1 MAKSNYQLAN
11 DIQTSIGN
19 SNLVPFP
26 NEKTAKNTQASQPT
40 ASLSAQD
47 LALQLEDTLSL
58 HMHHTDWLN
67 SLYEAIRQL
76 SSIKNY
82 LFGMVTDLISISQHL
97 VVNFNAD
104 ASDALEQLK
113 TEKQVANPPNPDKTI
128 FTTIPNPKATKPVA
142 SLSAQNL
149 ALQLEDT
156 LSLYMH
162 HTDWLNSLYEAIRQL
177 SHIKNYPFG
186 MVTDLIS
193 ISQHLVTNFNADAS
207 DALEQLRADKQVAK

>member
-1 MAKSNYQLAN
+1 MAKSNYQFAN
-11 DIQTSIGN
+11 DIHTSIGN

-76 SSIKNY
+76 SGIKNY
-82 LFGMVTDLISISQHL
+82 PFGMVTDLISISQHL
-97 VVNFNAD
+97 VMNFNAD
-104 ASDALEQLK
+104 ASDALEQLRAD
-113 TEKQVANPPNPDKTI
+113 KQVVNPPNTDKKTSVTI
-128 FTTIPNPKATKPVA
+128 TNPTKSVA
-142 SLSAQNL
+142 PMSAQNL

-156 LSLYMH
+156 LSLHMH

-177 SHIKNYPFG
+177 SSIKNYPFG

>member
-1 MAKSNYQLAN
+1 MAKSNYQFAN
-11 DIQTSIGN
+11 DIHTPIGN
-19 SNLVPFP
+19 SNLLPFP

-58 HMHHTDWLN
+58 HMQHTDWLNSLYEAIRQLSGIKNYPFGMVTDLISISQHLVMNFNADASDALEQLRADKQVVNPPNTDKKTSVTITNPTKSVAPMSAQNLALQLEDTLSLHMHHTDWLN

-76 SSIKNY
+76 SS
-82 LFGMVTDLISISQHL
+82 
-97 VVNFNAD
+97 
-104 ASDALEQLK
+104 
-113 TEKQVANPPNPDKTI
+113 
-128 FTTIPNPKATKPVA
+128 
-142 SLSAQNL
+142 
-149 ALQLEDT
+149 
-156 LSLYMH
+156 
-162 HTDWLNSLYEAIRQL
+162 
-177 SHIKNYPFG
+177 IKNYPFG

>member
-1 MAKSNYQLAN
+1 MAKSNYQFAS
-11 DIQTSIGN
+11 DIHTSVGN

-40 ASLSAQD
+40 DSLSAQNLALQLED
-47 LALQLEDTLSL
+47 TLSLHMHHTDWLNSLYEAIRQLSGIKNYPFGMVTDLISISQHLVMNFNADASDALEQLRADKQVVNPPNTDKKTSVTITNPAKSVAPMSAQNLALQLEDTLSL

-82 LFGMVTDLISISQHL
+82 
-97 VVNFNAD
+97 
-104 ASDALEQLK
+104 
-113 TEKQVANPPNPDKTI
+113 
-128 FTTIPNPKATKPVA
+128 
-142 SLSAQNL
+142 
-149 ALQLEDT
+149 
-156 LSLYMH
+156 
-162 HTDWLNSLYEAIRQL
+162 
-177 SHIKNYPFG
+177 PFG

-193 ISQHLVTNFNADAS
+193 VSQHLVTNFNADAS